1 MYYFPLLPGY
11 GPNTSI
17 RSSNPQKTK
26 TGQPIFNFSDVEEAG
41 YQGTYF
47 PSQDESSGSE
57 IDSSSLSHDEISH
70 NLAVLVPVPESDT
83 DTSTSSAPSAQVQT
97 GPSNAVMNSTA
108 ADESHVASSSV
119 DMEEAL
125 PFQFLDSEESTF
137 PSDAEKRKT
146 PIAQQPTQSLQET
159 DNSYVASSSVDM
171 EEALPFQFSDSE
183 ESTSSTGAGKSR
195 TPITQQPTQSLQE
208 SDSSAVTS
216 STKAT
221 EISVP
226 VETIPARHVESS
238 SDDEDDEDSTE
249 RSSSS
254 DSTLDRPQAATGNGL
269 NRIADAESQPK
280 TREVEDGD
288 DNVGQVVFF
297 EYGVVVFFGLTE
309 KQEYTILEDVEG
321 AGVFKQKLKEDDWEV
336 EECHFVVRFG
346 KKLTDSYLSF
356 PSNSTIPTSPVRAST
371 ITFSVRHFCSLSL
384 RSSPDF
390 YWLTALK
397 SRSHLLKL
405 SIAHALAQSTLLSYY
420 ESLTDKTLS
429 SSETMAIPN
438 QLAALGALKLKRR
451 EAMKVIGRLFKLR
464 RDVNLVRKTGS
475 FFSY

>member
-26 TGQPIFNFSDVEEAG
+26 TGQPIFNFSEVEEAG

-47 PSQDESSGSE
+47 PSQDESSTSE
-57 IDSSSLSHDEISH
+57 VDSSSLSHDEIPH
-70 NLAVLVPVPESDT
+70 NLAVLAPVPESESESHT
-83 DTSTSSAPSAQVQT
+83 DTTTSSAPSAQVQT

-108 ADESHVASSSV
+108 ANESHVVSSSV
-119 DMEEAL
+119 DMEETL
-125 PFQFLDSEESTF
+125 PFQFSDSEESTSS
-137 PSDAEKRKT
+137 SDAGQSRT
-146 PIAQQPTQSLQET
+146 PIAQQPAQSLQET
-159 DNSYVASSSVDM
+159 AVASSSVDM

-208 SDSSAVTS
+208 TDNSAVASFSVDMEEALPFQFSDSEESTSSTGAGKSRTPITQQPTQSLQETDSSAVTS

-221 EISVP
+221 EIPVP
-226 VETIPARHVESS
+226 VKTVPVRPVESS

-249 RSSSS
+249 DDSSS
-254 DSTLDRPQAATGNGL
+254 DSTSDTPQAATGNGL
-269 NRIADAESQPK
+269 NRIPDAESQTPKPK
-280 TREVEDGD
+280 TQEVKDGD

-336 EECHFVVRFG
+336 EECHFVVRF
-346 KKLTDSYLSF
+346 
-356 PSNSTIPTSPVRAST
+356 
-371 ITFSVRHFCSLSL
+371 LSL
-384 RSSPDF
+384 
-390 YWLTALK
+390 W
-397 SRSHLLKL
+397 
-405 SIAHALAQSTLLSYY
+405 
-420 ESLTDKTLS
+420 
-429 SSETMAIPN
+429 
-438 QLAALGALKLKRR
+438 
-451 EAMKVIGRLFKLR
+451 RLDLDCNF
-464 RDVNLVRKTGS
+464 D
-475 FFSY
+475 